1 MRSSIYS
8 SSHITIKCSVTL
20 LQNGVSEIGRRSSS
34 VSGLATLPIGVT
46 YSNFQCSGHSND
58 LVILLMIFLSGAAS
72 SIENYFIRL
81 LGRSPGT
88 PDFGFFADFIF
99 CQTSSSLTVGEGA
112 VSEFNLTWTLAGSK
126 PVSSGGKELLISA
139 KWSAILSADCRAV
152 RFSEECPGK
161 VKLFESVQSPG

>member
-1 MRSSIYS
+1 MPPYCLKSMRSSIYS

-20 LQNGVSEIGRRSSS
+20 LLNGVSEIGRRSSS

-46 YSNFQCSGHSND
+46 YSNFQCSGHSNN

-72 SIENYFIRL
+72 SIENSFIRL

-99 CQTSSSLTVGEGA
+99 FHTSSSLTVGEEQCQNSTWLGPLQE
-112 VSEFNLTWTLAGSK
+112 VSQCQ
-126 PVSSGGKELLISA
+126 VGGKN
-139 KWSAILSADCRAV
+139 C
-152 RFSEECPGK
+152 
-161 VKLFESVQSPG
+161 